1 MLLSEGL
8 CVLQNNFFFSELIFL
23 DPKQPAVVP
32 IPNSHGLLN
41 SAKSGMTHFNVVCVV
56 LASIVLTTFHHRW

>member
-1 MLLSEGL
+1 VSS
-8 CVLQNNFFFSELIFL
+8 VS

-41 SAKSGMTHFNVVCVV
+41 SAKGQVSSSLIVVAA
-56 LASIVLTTFHHRW
+56 ASIVGLVAAEASRRSSC